1 MSSNGPLA
9 AALSALVGRTRRQ
22 LLLLTTLYFSILFLE
37 SEVGHMPLLA
47 GGWQSLALI
56 PVVWLAV
63 SLLSLMALLLWPS
76 GATGRLAQIVMV
88 VAGIVG
94 IIGVFPHFAA
104 NGVTWSHLSAL
115 ANGSFFHGEPGPQW
129 PLAITIGGVL
139 GFIGA
144 YGVADDTEFQR
155 ETSGWL
161 KPLAFLLLLCGIALS
176 DVLATLG
183 WGAMLVVVAALFLL
197 AITLVD
203 IASAMTAEREA

>member
-1 MSSNGPLA
+1 MTSNGPLA
-9 AALSALVGRTRRQ
+9 AALTKLQGPARRQ

-47 GGWQSLALI
+47 AGWQNLALL

-63 SLLSLMALLLWPS
+63 SLLSLMALLMWPS
-76 GATGRLAQIVMV
+76 KTTSVLAQSAMI
-88 VAGIVG
+88 VAGVVG
-94 IIGVFPHFAA
+94 VIGIFPHFAA
-104 NGVTWSHLSAL
+104 NGVTWNHLSAL

-139 GFIGA
+139 GFIGG
-144 YGVADDTEFQR
+144 YGVADDREFRR
-155 ETSGWL
+155 EPSGRL
-161 KPLAFLLLLCGIALS
+161 KPLAFSLLVCGIVLS

-183 WGAMLVVVAALFLL
+183 WGSMLVVVAALFLL

-203 IASAMTAEREA
+203 VVSAITAESEA